1 MMQELDI
8 LKITTRSVD
17 MLIQSLKLIQKPG
30 NASCLSL
37 IVKFH
42 WQGGNESDQTL
53 FEIDGPWEFL
63 LENAVPNRDRKSTR
77 LNSSH

>member
-1 MMQELDI
+1 LQLMESIKTNERVLLAVSQVLRVLELEN

-37 IVKFH
+37 IIKFH
-42 WQGGNESDQTL
+42 
-53 FEIDGPWEFL
+53 
-63 LENAVPNRDRKSTR
+63 
-77 LNSSH
+77 